1 MCSQTS
7 GVVYTQ
13 DNEFMACTI
22 GGAAPKGGGGPRKGL
37 GKEAGDGMN
46 GDGNAIKNHAPLPV
60 GSRLHQ
66 THTKGLRADA
76 RSGLRRVIRYM
87 SQMMQFD

>member
-1 MCSQTS
+1 
-7 GVVYTQ
+7 
-13 DNEFMACTI
+13 MACTI
-22 GGAAPKGGGGPRKGL
+22 GGAAPKAGSGPRKGQ

-46 GDGNAIKNHAPLPV
+46 GDGNAIRNHAPLPV

-76 RSGLRRVIRYM
+76 RSGPRRIIPVTCRRRC
-87 SQMMQFD
+87 SMMRLAVWCLV